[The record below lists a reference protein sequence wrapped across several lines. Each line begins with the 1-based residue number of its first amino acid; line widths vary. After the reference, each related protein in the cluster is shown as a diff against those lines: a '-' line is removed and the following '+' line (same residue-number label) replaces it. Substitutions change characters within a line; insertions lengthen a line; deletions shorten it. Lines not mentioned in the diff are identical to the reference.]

1 MEYLL
6 RNFYSAG
13 FFCLLFIAASCSPGL
28 YLFEPQIDTPLK
40 VFENNNNI
48 IFKVYDERKTN
59 PYSIPG
65 YDNRNIEYTIPI
77 AEYIETYFNNS
88 LKQNSVNSA
97 PEVVSVIIDQLRY
110 DDLASIKYS
119 FRFSEPISVD
129 TNFVFRISSKYFNEN
144 VKVVNHNNY
153 LNYALTDCLESFF
166 SYDNEITG
174 IYVTTST
181 NQIDTQEKILVDS
194 GIVDIETVNNLEI
207 ETTGGNQSSITEVKL
222 GNTFFEK
229 IILRSIGFS
238 YFTGDKI
245 TGGFHLYY
253 STGKF
258 NELGSNIFGYG
269 FGIMYYDIL
278 NLRDGF
284 DGFIFSFTAPL
295 HFTYYLSGY
304 EDGLY
309 IGSTLKIMIGNES
322 IDYGFDKKEHF
333 FIGPTIEPY
342 LGIKVSNAISF
353 DIGGYWL
360 ALLGSKMLPDDFG
373 ARFNLNIWF

>member
-6 RNFYSAG
+6 RSFYPAG
-13 FFCLLFIAASCSPGL
+13 FFCLLLIAASCSRGD
-28 YLFEPQIDTPLK
+28 YLFEPQIDSPLK

-48 IFKVYDERKTN
+48 IFKVFDERKIN
-59 PYSIPG
+59 PNSIPA

-88 LKQNSVNSA
+88 LKHNSFNST

-110 DDLASIKYS
+110 DDFASIKYS
-119 FRFSEPISVD
+119 FRFSEPLSVD
-129 TNFVFRISSKYFNEN
+129 TNFVFRISSKYFDEN
-144 VKVVNHNNY
+144 VKIVNNNNY

-166 SYDNEITG
+166 SYENEITG

-181 NQIDTQEKILVDS
+181 SQIDTTENIHIES
-194 GIVDIETVNNLEI
+194 EIVDPVTTNNREVQSTVSQHPSVN
-207 ETTGGNQSSITEVKL
+207 EVKL
-222 GNTFFEK
+222 SNIFIEK
-229 IILRSIGFS
+229 ITLRSIGFS

-245 TGGFHLYY
+245 TGGFHFYY

-258 NELGSNIFGYG
+258 NEQGSNIFGYG
-269 FGIMYYDIL
+269 FGLLYYDIL
-278 NLRDGF
+278 NVQDGI

-295 HFTYYLSGY
+295 NFTYYLSGY

-309 IGSTLKIMIGNES
+309 LGSTLKIIIGNES
-322 IDYGFDKKEHF
+322 IDYGYDKKKHF

-342 LGIKVSNAISF
+342 IGIKVSNAVSF
-353 DIGGYWL
+353 DTGGYWL
-360 ALLGSKMLPDDFG
+360 ALFGSKMLPDDFG